1 MINSDDKTSN
11 EPSQPQAA
19 SPPQHMDM
27 PLPPKQE
34 FTGELRADLE
44 IFKGGTDERGKI
56 TWVIFDPV
64 AGNYFRFSEKDY
76 RIIGCLSGN
85 QEMGVFLNKLKESGI
100 TADKQEI
107 VKLLLFLQQSNLFT
121 PVYGLTEAKAAKAR
135 EFKKSMFWH
144 ILLSTYLFFRV
155 PLISPDRFLQKTLD
169 RVRTIFNPWT
179 LFTLKMVA
187 VIGYLCLI
195 VNFYKFADAFIA
207 SISIQGLLRYSLAIV
222 LIKVIHEFAHA
233 YTARN
238 YGCRVRKMGVA
249 FIVFFPRF
257 YTDIT
262 DSWRIPDR
270 WKRFQID
277 GAGVFSE
284 LLIGGFAALVWAN
297 TSSGPANT
305 VAYYIFAVSILNTV
319 FVNGN
324 PFIRYDGYYMLMDI
338 VNIDNLQKRGTELV
352 RGIWR
357 KHLFGM
363 TVPPDP
369 ATGWKRQVLI
379 IYSVCAF
386 LYRILLYTSII
397 LIVYF
402 QFVKAVGIVLL
413 ILEVWL
419 LILKPV
425 IDEGKFLVANWGKIK
440 NVRATRSLWGAL
452 AVLIMLSIPLPWSI
466 VAPCEIKSK
475 DSVML
480 YAPVNGFLE
489 EMNVE
494 DGQSVKRGE
503 LVMVQ
508 SDPFLDWK
516 RHEAKFD
523 YGIDLIQLDQAKGDK
538 EQLRQIGVR
547 KETLEHSKDTIS
559 EIERKTAQL
568 RTISQ
573 LDGIFAL
580 YERHLKVGKWLTKG
594 ELIGEIF
601 APNSRNAIAY
611 VQEDDAKYIKP
622 GDRVSVS
629 LSDEISSYS
638 GRVTGIIP
646 LPAELPPSPLLKN
659 YGGPIIVYKGDNGFF
674 TPVSTYYQINIEFK
688 SSSPNA
694 GRTGAA
700 RLRKYASVGGNLIKN
715 VLRVLRRELS
725 F

>member
-1 MINSDDKTSN
+1 MEIRMIIPNGKTSS
-11 EPSQPQAA
+11 EPSQPQTAPA
-19 SPPQHMDM
+19 P
-27 PLPPKQE
+27 PPKQE
-34 FTGELRADLE
+34 FTGELRPDLE

-64 AGNYFRFSEKDY
+64 SGNYFRFSEKDY
-76 RIIGCLSGN
+76 RIIGCISGN
-85 QEMGVFLNKLKESGI
+85 QEMGAFLNKLKESGI
-100 TADKQEI
+100 TEDKQEA
-107 VKLLLFLQQSNLFT
+107 VKLLLFLQQSNLFK
-121 PVYGLTEAKAAKAR
+121 PVYGLTEAKAIKAR
-135 EFKKSMFWH
+135 DFKKSMFWH
-144 ILLSTYLFFRV
+144 IVLSTYLFFRV

-179 LFTLKMVA
+179 LFTLKLVA
-187 VIGYLCLI
+187 AIGYLCLI
-195 VNFYKFADAFIA
+195 VNFYKFADAFLA

-222 LIKVIHEFAHA
+222 LIKVVHEFAHA

-262 DSWRIPDR
+262 DSWRLPDR

-338 VNIDNLQKRGTELV
+338 VNIDNLQKRGTDLV

-357 KHLFGM
+357 KYLFGM
-363 TVPPDP
+363 TVQPDP
-369 ATGWKRQVLI
+369 ATGWKRQILI
-379 IYSVCAF
+379 FYSISAF
-386 LYRILLYTSII
+386 LYRIFLYTSII

-402 QFVKAVGIVLL
+402 QFIKAVGIVLL

-419 LILKPV
+419 LLLKPI
-425 IDEGKFLVANWGKIK
+425 IDEGKFLVANWNKFKHGK
-440 NVRATRSLWGAL
+440 AARSLGGAIFII
-452 AVLIMLSIPLPWSI
+452 LILSVPLPWNI

-475 DSVML
+475 ESVML
-480 YAPVNGFLE
+480 YAPVNGYLD
-489 EMNVE
+489 EMNVT
-494 DGQSVKRGE
+494 DGQAVKRGE
-503 LVMVQ
+503 LVMAQ
-508 SDPFLDWK
+508 RDPFLDWK
-516 RHEAKFD
+516 RAEVKFD
-523 YGIDLIQLDQAKGDK
+523 YDIDLLQLDQAQGDK

-547 KETLEHSKDTIS
+547 KETLEHSRDTIS
-559 EIERKTAQL
+559 ETERKILQL
-568 RTISQ
+568 RTVSQ
-573 LDGIFAL
+573 IDGIFAL
-580 YERHLKVGKWLTKG
+580 YERHLKVGKWLAKG
-594 ELIGEIF
+594 ELVGEVF
-601 APNSRNAIAY
+601 APDTRKAIAY
-611 VQEDDAKYIKP
+611 VQEDDAKHIKS

-638 GRVTGIIP
+638 GRVSGIIP
-646 LPAELPPSPLLKN
+646 LPAELTPSPLLKN
-659 YGGPIIVYKGDNGFF
+659 YGGLIIVYNSGNGLF
-674 TPVSTYYQINIEFK
+674 TPVSTYYQIDIEFSK
-688 SSSPNA
+688 SSPKA

-715 VLRVLRRELS
+715 VLRVLQRELS

>member
-1 MINSDDKTSN
+1 MIIPNGQTSS
-11 EPSQPQAA
+11 EPSQPQQVPGSA
-19 SPPQHMDM
+19 P
-27 PLPPKQE
+27 PPKQE
-34 FTGELRADLE
+34 FTGELRPDLE

-64 AGNYFRFSEKDY
+64 SGNYFRFSEKDY
-76 RIIGCLSGN
+76 RIIGCISGN
-85 QEMGVFLNKLKESGI
+85 QEMGAFLNKLKESGI
-100 TADKQEI
+100 TEDKQEA
-107 VKLLLFLQQSNLFT
+107 VKLLLFLQQSNLFK
-121 PVYGLTEAKAAKAR
+121 PVYGLTEAKAIKAR
-135 EFKKSMFWH
+135 DFKKSMFWH
-144 ILLSTYLFFRV
+144 IVLSTYLFFRV

-169 RVRTIFNPWT
+169 RVRAIFNPWT
-179 LFTLKMVA
+179 LFTLKLVA
-187 VIGYLCLI
+187 AIGYLCLI
-195 VNFYKFADAFIA
+195 VNFYKFADAFLA

-222 LIKVIHEFAHA
+222 LIKVVHEFAHA

-262 DSWRIPDR
+262 DSWRLPDR

-338 VNIDNLQKRGTELV
+338 VNIDNLQKRGTDLV

-357 KHLFGM
+357 KYLFGM
-363 TVPPDP
+363 TVQPDP
-369 ATGWKRQVLI
+369 ATGWKRQILI
-379 IYSVCAF
+379 FYSISAF
-386 LYRILLYTSII
+386 LYRIFLYTSII

-402 QFVKAVGIVLL
+402 QFIKAVGIVLL

-419 LILKPV
+419 LLLKPI
-425 IDEGKFLVANWGKIK
+425 IDEGKFLVANWNKFKHGK
-440 NVRATRSLWGAL
+440 AARSLGGAIFII
-452 AVLIMLSIPLPWSI
+452 LILSVPLPWNI

-475 DSVML
+475 ESVML
-480 YAPVNGFLE
+480 YAPVNGYLD
-489 EMNVE
+489 EMNVT
-494 DGQSVKRGE
+494 DGQAVKRGE
-503 LVMVQ
+503 LVMAQ
-508 SDPFLDWK
+508 RDPFLDWK
-516 RHEAKFD
+516 RAEVKFD
-523 YGIDLIQLDQAKGDK
+523 YDIDLLQLDQAQGDK

-547 KETLEHSKDTIS
+547 KETLEHSRDTIS
-559 EIERKTAQL
+559 ETERKILQL
-568 RTISQ
+568 RTVSQ
-573 LDGIFAL
+573 IDGIFAL
-580 YERHLKVGKWLTKG
+580 YERHLKVGKWLAKG
-594 ELIGEIF
+594 ELVGEIF
-601 APNSRNAIAY
+601 APDSRKAIAY
-611 VQEDDAKYIKP
+611 VQEDDAKHIKT

-646 LPAELPPSPLLKN
+646 LPAELTPSPLLKN
-659 YGGPIIVYKGDNGFF
+659 YGGPIIVYNSGNGLF
-674 TPVSTYYQINIEFK
+674 TPVSTYYQIDIEFSK
-688 SSSPNA
+688 ASPKA

-715 VLRVLRRELS
+715 VLRVLQRELS

>member
-1 MINSDDKTSN
+1 MINMDDKTSN
-11 EPSQPQAA
+11 GPSQPQAA
-19 SPPQHMDM
+19 SPQQHMDT

-64 AGNYFRFSEKDY
+64 AGNYFRFSERDH

-100 TADKQEI
+100 TVDKQEV
-107 VKLLLFLQQSNLFT
+107 VKLLLFLQQSNLFN

-155 PLISPDRFLQKTLD
+155 PLISPDRFLQKTLEK
-169 RVRTIFNPWT
+169 VRAVFNPWT

-187 VIGYLCLI
+187 AIGYLCLI

-222 LIKVIHEFAHA
+222 IIKVIHEFAHA

-297 TSSGPANT
+297 TSPGPANT

-363 TVPPDP
+363 TVPQDP

-379 IYSVCAF
+379 LYSVCAF
-386 LYRILLYTSII
+386 LYRIFLYTSII

-413 ILEVWL
+413 ILEVYL

-425 IDEGKFLVANWGKIK
+425 IDEGKFLVANWSKIK

-452 AVLIMLSIPLPWSI
+452 AILVILSIPLPWNI

-489 EMNVE
+489 ELNVE

-503 LVMVQ
+503 LVMAQ
-508 SDPFLDWK
+508 RDPFLDWK
-516 RHEAKFD
+516 RQEAKFD
-523 YGIDLIQLDQAKGDK
+523 YDMDLIQLDQAKGDK

-573 LDGIFAL
+573 IDGIFAL
-580 YERHLKVGKWLTKG
+580 YERHLKVGKWLAKG

-601 APNSRNAIAY
+601 APDSRNAIAY

-688 SSSPNA
+688 KSSPVA

-715 VLRVLRRELS
+715 VMRVLRRELS

>member
-1 MINSDDKTSN
+1 MNTPDDKTSN
-11 EPSQPQAA
+11 NPSQPQPA
-19 SPPQHMDM
+19 SSPVP
-27 PLPPKQE
+27 PPKQE
-34 FTGELRADLE
+34 FTGELRPDLE
-44 IFKGGTDERGKI
+44 IFKGGTDERGRG

-64 AGNYFRFSEKDY
+64 SGNYFRFSEKDY

-100 TADKQEI
+100 TADRQEA
-107 VKLLLFLQQSNLFT
+107 VKLLLFLQQSNLFN
-121 PVYGLTEAKAAKAR
+121 PVYGLTEAKAVKTR
-135 EFKKSMFWH
+135 DFKKSMFWH
-144 ILLSTYLFFRV
+144 IVLSTYLFFRI
-155 PLISPDRFLQKTLD
+155 PLISPDRFLQRTLEK
-169 RVRTIFNPWT
+169 VRAIFNPWT

-187 VIGYLCLI
+187 AIGYLCLI
-195 VNFYKFADAFIA
+195 VNFYKFADAFLA

-222 LIKVIHEFAHA
+222 LIKVVHEFAHA

-338 VNIDNLQKRGTELV
+338 VNIDNLQKRGTDLV

-357 KHLFGM
+357 KYLFGM

-369 ATGWKRQVLI
+369 STGWKRQVLI
-379 IYSVCAF
+379 FYSISAF
-386 LYRILLYTSII
+386 LYRIFLYTSII

-402 QFVKAVGIVLL
+402 QFIKAVGIVLL
-413 ILEVWL
+413 ILEVYL

-425 IDEGKFLVANWGKIK
+425 IDEGKFLVANWK
-440 NVRATRSLWGAL
+440 NFKHGRASRSLGGAL
-452 AVLIMLSIPLPWSI
+452 FILIILSIPLPWNI
-466 VAPCEIKSK
+466 VAPCEVKSR

-489 EMNVE
+489 ELNLA
-494 DGQSVKRGE
+494 DGQAVRRGE
-503 LVMVQ
+503 PVMTQ
-508 SDPFLDWK
+508 RDPFLDWK
-516 RHEAKFD
+516 RQESKFD
-523 YGIDLIQLDQAKGDK
+523 YEIDLLELDQAQGDK

-547 KETLEHSKDTIS
+547 KETLEHSRDTIS
-559 EIERKTAQL
+559 ELERKTAQL

-573 LDGIFAL
+573 LDGTFAL
-580 YERHLKVGKWLTKG
+580 YERHLKVGKWLAKG
-594 ELIGEIF
+594 ELVGEIF
-601 APNSRNAIAY
+601 GPDSRNAIAY
-611 VQEDDAKYIKP
+611 AQEDDAKHIRI

-629 LSDEISSYS
+629 LSDEISSYP

-659 YGGPIIVYKGDNGFF
+659 YGGPIIVYNSGNGLF
-674 TPVSTYYQINIEFK
+674 TPVSTYYQIDIEFTK
-688 SSSPNA
+688 SSPKA

-700 RLRKYASVGGNLIKN
+700 RLRKYASVGGNLVKN
-715 VLRVLRRELS
+715 VVRVLRRELS

>member
-1 MINSDDKTSN
+1 MIIPDDKNSN
-11 EPSQPQAA
+11 DPSQPQAA
-19 SPPQHMDM
+19 PAAAS
-27 PLPPKQE
+27 PPKQE
-34 FTGELRADLE
+34 FTGELRPDLE
-44 IFKGGTDERGKI
+44 IFKGGTDEQGKV

-64 AGNYFRFSEKDY
+64 SGNYFRFSEKDY
-76 RIIGCLSGN
+76 RIISCLSGN
-85 QEMGVFLNKLKESGI
+85 QEMGDFLNKLRESGI
-100 TADKQEI
+100 TADKQEA
-107 VKLLLFLQQSNLFT
+107 VKLLLFLQQSSLFK
-121 PVYGLTEAKAAKAR
+121 PVYGLTEAKNIKAR
-135 EFKKSMFWH
+135 DFRKSMFWH
-144 ILLSTYLFFRV
+144 IVLSTYLFFRI
-155 PLISPDRFLQKTLD
+155 PLISPDRFLQRTLD
-169 RVRTIFNPWT
+169 KVRLIFNPWT

-187 VIGYLCLI
+187 AVGYFCLI

-352 RGIWR
+352 RGLWR
-357 KHLFGM
+357 KYLFGM
-363 TVPPDP
+363 VVPPDP
-369 ATGWKRQVLI
+369 ATGWKRQILI
-379 IYSVCAF
+379 IYSICAF
-386 LYRILLYTSII
+386 LYRIFLYTSII

-402 QFVKAVGIVLL
+402 QFIKVVGIVLL

-425 IDEGKFLVANWGKIK
+425 IDEGKFLLANWGKFK
-440 NVRATRSLWGAL
+440 HGKVARSLGGAL
-452 AVLIMLSIPLPWSI
+452 FIVIILSIPLPWNI
-466 VAPCEIKSK
+466 VAPCEVKSN
-475 DSVML
+475 DSVMI

-489 EMNVE
+489 ELNLT
-494 DGQSVKRGE
+494 DGQAVKRGE
-503 LVMVQ
+503 PVMAQ
-508 SDPFLDWK
+508 RDPFLDWK
-516 RHEAKFD
+516 RMEARVD
-523 YGIDLIQLDQAKGDK
+523 YEIDLIQLDQAQGDR

-547 KETLEHSKDTIS
+547 KETLEHSRDTVA
-559 EIERKTAQL
+559 EVERKTAQL
-568 RTISQ
+568 RTVSQ
-573 LDGIFAL
+573 LDGVFAL
-580 YERHLKVGKWLTKG
+580 YERHLKVGKWLAKG

-601 APNSRNAIAY
+601 GPAGRNAIAY
-611 VQEDDAKYIKP
+611 VQEDDAKYIRV

-638 GRVTGIIP
+638 GKVTGINP
-646 LPAELPPSPLLKN
+646 MPAELPPSPLLKN
-659 YGGPIIVYKGDNGFF
+659 YGGPIIVFKGDNGLF
-674 TPVSTYYQINIEFK
+674 TPVSTYYQIDIEFSK
-688 SSSPNA
+688 SSPNA

-715 VLRVLRRELS
+715 VLRVLQRELS